1 MRFINILSVFIVRK
15 LSSLNDV
22 RMVYRGVVMM
32 SFEVVFR
39 RDVIRNTAT
48 LAMTRHGEVLFP
60 ILLEYPVS
68 LFLSRFRPRRERRT
82 TSHLSVYLTRLH
94 I

>member
-22 RMVYRGVVMM
+22 CVVYGGVVMM
-32 SFEVVFR
+32 LFEVVFYS
-39 RDVIRNTAT
+39 DVIRNSPT

-60 ILLEYPVS
+60 ILLEYPVG
-68 LFLSRFRPRRERRT
+68 LFFSRFRSRRVR
-82 TSHLSVYLTRLH
+82 
-94 I
+94 

>member
-22 RMVYRGVVMM
+22 RMVYRGVVVM
-32 SFEVVFR
+32 SFEVVFC
-39 RDVIRNTAT
+39 RDVIRNTTT

-68 LFLSRFRPRRERRT
+68 LF
-82 TSHLSVYLTRLH
+82 VRLLDYC
-94 I
+94 INK